1 MYICSNNSNIGAFK
15 HTLSGKNKIIY
26 LSQNKVQEFI
36 FIIKIRLTV
45 HKAGS
50 CFCAKI
56 KFRLIVHKATFD

>member
-1 MYICSNNSNIGAFK
+1 MFKYFIDMYICSNNSSIGAFK
-15 HTLSGKNKIIY
+15 YTLRGKNNIY

-50 CFCAKI
+50 CF
-56 KFRLIVHKATFD
+56 FVHKSRLD